1 VDARSAPKVNIVI
14 PNWNGLRFLPSCLN
28 SIERQTYSSFVI
40 TIVDNGSNDG
50 SEGYLRK
57 KYPQV
62 RLIILPENLGF
73 SSAVNAGI
81 KSSDAPYIFLLNN
94 DTELP
99 KDCLYHLMTAA
110 EAFPEY
116 DFFSPKMLSFHHRTI
131 IDGAGDSYLRGGGG
145 YRLGAMEED
154 CAIYDRPGQVFGACA
169 GAGLYRR
176 ALFDRIGLF
185 DEDFFAYLE
194 DVDLNL
200 RINRFGSRGYY
211 VPAARVYHIGSATSG
226 SKINPFTVRLTARN
240 SLFLLLKNYP
250 VSLFVRFLPMIFI
263 YQFFWFLFAVKKQ
276 QALAYSRGI
285 WQGATAWKRMRKK
298 YRGQLACQEK
308 VISIEKFAV
317 RLRDAE
323 ISAITSLMHRRQAAG
338 KRNGIFKLYLTI
350 FGR

>member
-1 VDARSAPKVNIVI
+1 MDPSSAPKVNIVI
-14 PNWNGLRFLPSCLN
+14 PNWNGLRFLPPCLN
-28 SIERQTYSSFVI
+28 SLERQTYSSVEI
-40 TIVDNGSNDG
+40 TIVDNGSSDG

-62 RLIILPENLGF
+62 RLITLPENLGF

-81 KSSDAPYIFLLNN
+81 KSSDAPYVFLLNN

-99 KDCLYHLMTAA
+99 QDCLHHLLTAA

-116 DFFSPKMLSFHHRTI
+116 DFFSPKMLSFHHHTI

-154 CAIYDRPGQVFGACA
+154 CAVYNRPGQIFGACA
-169 GAGLYRR
+169 GACLYRR
-176 ALFDRIGLF
+176 ALFDRIGFF

-200 RINRFGSRGYY
+200 RINRSGSRGYY
-211 VPAARVYHIGSATSG
+211 VPAARVFHIGSATSG

-240 SLFLLLKNYP
+240 SLYLLLKNYP
-250 VSLFVRFLPMIFI
+250 VSLFVRFLPQIFI
-263 YQFFWFLFAVKKQ
+263 YQCFWFLFALKKQ
-276 QALAYSRGI
+276 QAVAYSRGI
-285 WQGATAWKRMRKK
+285 WQGVTAWKPMRKK
-298 YRGQLACQEK
+298 YHDQLDSQK
-308 VISIEKFAV
+308 VLSMEAFAA

-323 ISAITSLMHRRQAAG
+323 RSTITSLMHRRQAAG
-338 KRNGIFKLYLTI
+338 KRNGMLQLYRML
-350 FGR
+350 FCR